1 MTVLLI
7 GADQLG
13 NIPKEL
19 EQYGCTEIIHWSG
32 RKNLIK
38 KKNIPANVDFVFVFH
53 DFVSHG
59 LMNVIKK
66 QAKRRSLPLV
76 FSKRGTADLK
86 KVMAMVSR
94 GRGC

>member
-19 EQYGCTEIIHWSG
+19 EQYGCNKIIHWSG
-32 RKNLIK
+32 RKALTK
-38 KKNIPANVDFVFVFH
+38 KKSIPVGMEMILVFH

-59 LMNVIKK
+59 LMDTIKK
-66 QAKRRSLPLV
+66 QAKSRRLPLF

-86 KVMAMVSR
+86 KALKQSF
-94 GRGC
+94 